1 MGDLEISGIGAI
13 KRKIFDGTVR
23 IIKKI
28 RHVKGMKKN
37 LLPLGHIECLWRK
50 ARMKNGI
57 MKIIKGAFVLMK
69 VEKIGVNSIYA

>member
-37 LLPLGHIECLWRK
+37 LLPLGHIECL
-50 ARMKNGI
+50 
-57 MKIIKGAFVLMK
+57 
-69 VEKIGVNSIYA
+69 